1 MKHLKKVFVLAVAL
15 PVVAACAR
23 YDLDAVKNMD
33 SVGTPFQQE
42 LHKQYV
48 YLADLEQGEED
59 WKDAVYFNERA
70 RMSAQGE
77 SVSPTAMDERSIPD
91 AHVATLSSARA
102 NLMTALNGGGTT
114 RNPGAAAR
122 AQAGFDCWMQEQ
134 EENFQPDDI
143 AACRKMYDD
152 AMAELAVKPMA
163 KPMPKPEPKPMMKPH
178 SAIVILFDFDS
189 SKLSD
194 KAMSQVTEAA
204 AYQKQ
209 KGGVLHVHG
218 HTDKAG
224 TPEYNEKLSARR
236 ANAVADALVAQ
247 GVGRGF
253 LVVSSFGE
261 SKPAVETKD
270 DVRHLLNRRVVI
282 NFTR

>member
-1 MKHLKKVFVLAVAL
+1 
-15 PVVAACAR
+15 
-23 YDLDAVKNMD
+23 MD
-33 SVGTPFQQE
+33 SVGSPFQQA
-42 LHKQYV
+42 LHKEYV
-48 YLADLEQGEED
+48 QLADLEQGEED
-59 WKDAVYFNERA
+59 WKDAVYFNDRA

-77 SVSPTAMDERSIPD
+77 TVSPTAMDERVIPD
-91 AHVATLSSARA
+91 NMVGALSSARA
-102 NLMTALNGGGTT
+102 ALMDALNGGAGA
-114 RNPGAAAR
+114 RKPGAAAR

-143 AACRKMYDD
+143 AACKKMYDD
-152 AMAELAVKPMA
+152 AMAELAEKPMA
-163 KPMPKPEPKPMMKPH
+163 KPMPKPMPKPMMKPH
-178 SAIVILFDFDS
+178 AAIVILFDFDS
-189 SKLSD
+189 AKLSD
-194 KAMSQVTEAA
+194 KAMSQVAEAA
-204 AYQKQ
+204 SYQKQ
-209 KGGVLHVHG
+209 KGGVLNVHG

-224 TPEYNEKLSARR
+224 KPEYNEKLSAAR

-247 GVGRGF
+247 GVQRGF